1 MGEKKIS
8 EKCCL
13 VIPQIKGKKGWD
25 SEDLIRELRLLTRTA
40 RGDVRDIFT
49 VNIEKITSNYYIGR
63 GKLNEIA
70 ESSREKGVNAI
81 IFNNN
86 LTPAQQRNIEDVV
99 GIKVIDRTQLI
110 LDIFAHRA
118 RTSEGKI
125 QVELAQLN
133 YLLPRLTGRGILLS
147 RLGGGIGTSGP
158 GETKLEVDRRRI
170 RQRITRLKQEIKEV
184 AQRREVER
192 KGRKQSK
199 IPHIAVVG
207 YTNAGKSTLVNS
219 LSGSDI
225 FVEDKLFA
233 TLDTTTRSVKLSNDR
248 KVLMTD
254 TVGFIRDLPP
264 HLIAAFRATMEEI
277 VEANFIMHLLDI
289 SHPKAREMETI
300 TRKFLAEIGAGEKKI
315 LLVLNKIDQLS
326 EGERRRILREYSGA
340 APISAMTKEGLKELC
355 LRLLHLIGDDRES
368 IKVAIPQKEGRILW
382 EIHEEGGILSKG
394 YENGKVIIVARVS
407 KPLMERLRPYMKIK

>member
-1 MGEKKIS
+1 MGS

-13 VIPQIKGKKGWD
+13 VIPQVKGKKSWD
-25 SEDLIRELRLLTRTA
+25 SEDLVRELKLLTKTA
-40 RGDVRDIFT
+40 RGEVKDIFIM
-49 VNIEKITSNYYIGR
+49 NIESITSNYYIGS
-63 GKLNEIA
+63 GKLAEIA
-70 ESSREKGVNAI
+70 GDSRAKGINTV

-86 LTPAQQRNIEDVV
+86 LTPAQQRNIEDA
-99 GIKVIDRTQLI
+99 IETKVIDRTQLI

-133 YLLPRLTGRGILLS
+133 YLLPRLTGKGILLS

-170 RQRITRLKQEIKEV
+170 RQRITRLKQEIKE
-184 AQRREVER
+184 AAKRRKIER
-192 KGRKQSK
+192 KGRKQSN

-219 LSGSDI
+219 LCGSDI

-248 KVLMTD
+248 KVLLTD

-264 HLIAAFRATMEEI
+264 NLIAAFRATMEEI
-277 VEANFIMHLLDI
+277 VEADFIIHLLDI
-289 SHPKAREMETI
+289 SHPKAREMEAI
-300 TRKFLAEIGAGEKKI
+300 TRGFLVEIGAGEKNVI
-315 LLVLNKIDQLS
+315 LVLNKIDCLS
-326 EGERRRILREYSGA
+326 REDRERAFREYDKA
-340 APISAMTKEGLKELC
+340 VPVSAITGEGLKEFC

-368 IKVAIPQKEGRILW
+368 IKAAIPQKEGRILW
-382 EIHEEGGILSKG
+382 EIHEKGAILRKG
-394 YENGKVIIVARVS
+394 YKNGKIIIEARVS
-407 KPLMERLRPYMKIK
+407 KSLAEKLTPYKIK

>member
-1 MGEKKIS
+1 MS

-13 VIPQIKGKKGWD
+13 VIPQIKGKRSWD

-40 RGDVRDIFT
+40 RGEVRDIFT
-49 VNIEKITSNYYIGR
+49 VNIENITSNYYIGR
-63 GKLNEIA
+63 GKLDEIA
-70 ESSREKGVNAI
+70 RTCCEKGINAV

-86 LTPAQQRNIEDVV
+86 LTPAQQRNIEDVL

-133 YLLPRLTGRGILLS
+133 YLLPRLTGKGILLS

-170 RQRITRLKQEIKEV
+170 RQRITNLKQEIKDV
-184 AQRREVER
+184 ARRREVER

-248 KVLMTD
+248 KALMTD

-264 HLIAAFRATMEEI
+264 YLIAAFRATMEEI
-277 VEANFIMHLLDI
+277 VEADFIVHLLDI
-289 SHPKAREMETI
+289 SHPKAKEMETI
-300 TRKFLAEIGAGEKKI
+300 TRGFLGEIGAGEKKV
-315 LLVLNKIDQLS
+315 LLVLNKIDRLN
-326 EGERRRILREYSGA
+326 EGERRRALREYSDGA
-340 APISAMTKEGLKELC
+340 PVSAMTKEGLKELC
-355 LRLLHLIGDDRES
+355 LRLMHLVGDDRES
-368 IKVAIPQKEGRILW
+368 IKAAIPQKEGRILW
-382 EIHEEGGILSKG
+382 EIHEEGGILSKA
-394 YENGKVIIVARVS
+394 YKDGKVIITARVS
-407 KPLMERLRPYMKIK
+407 PPLMERLKSYKIK